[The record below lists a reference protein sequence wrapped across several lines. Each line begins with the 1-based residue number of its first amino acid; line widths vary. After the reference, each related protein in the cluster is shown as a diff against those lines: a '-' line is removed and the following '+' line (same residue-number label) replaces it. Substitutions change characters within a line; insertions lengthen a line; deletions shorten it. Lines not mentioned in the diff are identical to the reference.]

1 VEPVTQVSSPHRR
14 VHAVSD
20 LLSGLNGL
28 LEDRV
33 GRIWV
38 VGEISGLSRP
48 SSGHIY
54 FVLGDAHAR
63 IRAALFR
70 QAASRLPFE
79 LKDGLEVVVYADVSI
94 YDKRGELQLIVR
106 KLEPQGQGALQL
118 AFEQLRARLSEE
130 GLFEE
135 EHKRPLPA
143 FPRRIGVVTSPTS
156 AAVRDVIEVSGLR
169 LASTPLLIS
178 PTRVQGEG
186 AEHEIVK
193 ALQSVAS
200 ETEIDV
206 ILLVRGGGSLE
217 DLWCFNSEE
226 LARAVFD
233 CPVPVVTGVGHE
245 TDITLV
251 DWVSDLRAP
260 TPSAAAAAVLPDRD
274 QLSLGVAQSGKRLG
288 LAIRSL
294 LDARV
299 QAWSR
304 EVEVLRRLAPLTR
317 LAAQRRRMVSART
330 ALMRAVVHQAELRR
344 AQVARRVA
352 RLDSLSPLGVL
363 GRGYALVRKEPDGT
377 LLRSVDQVSVG
388 DRVGIRLDEGEVR
401 AVIEDKG

>member
-1 VEPVTQVSSPHRR
+1 MTQVSSPHRR

>member
-1 VEPVTQVSSPHRR
+1 MSQVSSPHRK

-130 GLFEE
+130 GLFEA

-143 FPRRIGVVTSPTS
+143 FPRRIGVVTSATS

-178 PTRVQGEG
+178 PTRVQGDG
-186 AEHEIVK
+186 AEHEIVT
-193 ALQSVAS
+193 ALQAVSSQA
-200 ETEIDV
+200 EIDV

-260 TPSAAAAAVLPDRD
+260 TPSAAAAAVLPDRH
-274 QLSLGVAQSGKRLG
+274 QLSLDVAQSRKRLV
-288 LAIRSL
+288 LAMRSL
-294 LDARV
+294 LGTRV

-304 EVEVLRRLAPLTR
+304 EREVLRRLAPLTR
-317 LAAQRRRMVSART
+317 LAAQRRRMLSARR
-330 ALMRAVVHQAELRR
+330 ALLRAVVHQAELRR
-344 AQVARRVA
+344 GQLARRVA

-377 LLRSVDQVSVG
+377 LLRRADQVSVG
-388 DRVGIRLDEGEVR
+388 DRVGIRLGQGEVR